1 MRPRTSI
8 RGHVRW
14 LVGWS
19 VGWSVGRSVTQTFEM
34 RKTADSDVFLHSYHL
49 SCLTTFIFIHSII
62 HLFIHSFIYIFIHS
76 SKTFIHKNLIKR
88 GALIGLHLALLY
100 LFSTGYQ
107 KSYWLIFIKP
117 KEKETFIGSD
127 HLSRLIS
134 NDHRCGH
141 DDDNLKRHE

>member
-1 MRPRTSI
+1 MSV
-8 RGHVRW
+8 GW
-14 LVGWS
+14 LVG
-19 VGWSVGRSVTQTFEM
+19 RSRKRLKCAKRLILTYFFIPITFH
-34 RKTADSDVFLHSYHL
+34 ASPHSY
-49 SCLTTFIFIHSII
+49 SFIQSFIYSFIHS
-62 HLFIHSFIYIFIHS
+62 FIHSFIYIFIHS

>member
-1 MRPRTSI
+1 MNGKNT
-8 RGHVRW
+8 V
-14 LVGWS
+14 LV
-19 VGWSVGRSVTQTFEM
+19 
-34 RKTADSDVFLHSYHL
+34 KDYA
-49 SCLTTFIFIHSII
+49 IF
-62 HLFIHSFIYIFIHS
+62 
-76 SKTFIHKNLIKR
+76 
-88 GALIGLHLALLY
+88 LY
-100 LFSTGYQ
+100 LFSTEYQ